1 MEEKSRDTKGRFRRS
16 NISLEGFARLKEGG
30 EGGDEVKEEEKEVK

>member
-1 MEEKSRDTKGRFRRS
+1 MKEKSRDMQGRFRRS

-30 EGGDEVKEEEKEVK
+30 EGGDEVKEEEKEV